1 MLKEFVQVS
10 SWSYGSRISFSSY
23 GEVISFLSKQDLD
36 SLKSK
41 LNQFKENTVEK
52 HDKTWIA
59 KGSITRE
66 KMSLVTDELK
76 IKRVR
81 KMSEADKIVID
92 DSVVNTYINDKL
104 SYVISAPINIVKD
117 DYNKSG
123 SRSTFESLIK
133 HMDKY
138 VGDKII
144 IFESTDYSK
153 TKDHLSELIK
163 QNPDYTK
170 ATIES
175 FYEVKGLHRTMGWGD
190 SRYITTNDKIND
202 FLNSFIMASEKN
214 NGILMSEFFRTAD
227 ADNAALDFETYETIK
242 DMVKSRDRGN
252 ALMGLEVLSNCL
264 IPEGNEALI
273 ALVFKSYYE
282 VHGNNKQAFTPSIWS
297 FIKRNKAVH
306 DLSNNNYR
314 YLIPKLMK
322 LDNSDDMKNVINKM
336 FVEEVN
342 KNYFKGESLQ
352 VTNIS
357 FNN

>member
-1 MLKEFVQVS
+1 MLKEFVQVNV
-10 SWSYGSRISFSSY
+10 WNYGGRASFSSY
-23 GEVISFLSKQDLD
+23 GEVISFLSKSDLD
-36 SLKSK
+36 NLKLTLS
-41 LNQFKENTVEK
+41 QFKQNTIEK
-52 HDKTWIA
+52 CDKVWFG

-81 KMSEADKIVID
+81 KMNEADKIVID
-92 DSVVNTYINDKL
+92 DSLVDTYINDRL
-104 SYVISAPINIVKD
+104 SYVILAPFNFVKD
-117 DYNKSG
+117 EYEKQNHSW
-123 SRSTFESLIK
+123 
-133 HMDKY
+133 DKNINHLKNY
-138 VGDKII
+138 VGDKIV

-153 TKDHLSELIK
+153 TKEHLSELIK
-163 QNPDYTK
+163 NNLDYNK
-170 ATIES
+170 CVIES
-175 FYEVKGLHRTMGWGD
+175 FYEVKGIHRTMGWGENKH
-190 SRYITTNDKIND
+190 ITTNDKLSD
-202 FLNSFIMASEKN
+202 FISSVKISSSKN

-273 ALVFKSYYE
+273 ALVFKAYYE
-282 VHGNNKQAFTPSIWS
+282 IHGNNKQSFTPSIWS
-297 FIKRNKAVH
+297 FVKRNKAVH

-322 LDNSDDMKNVINKM
+322 LDNSDDMKAVINQM